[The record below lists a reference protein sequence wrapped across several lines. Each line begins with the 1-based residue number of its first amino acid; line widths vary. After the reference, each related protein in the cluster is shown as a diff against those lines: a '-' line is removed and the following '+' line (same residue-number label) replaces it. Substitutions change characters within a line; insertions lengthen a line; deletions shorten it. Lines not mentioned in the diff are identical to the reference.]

1 MVHYNVLIWGARQPG
16 WSPADVDTP
25 PLPVTR
31 RYPVSDGSPHRRM
44 PLTVSLLLHAAVACS
59 VAIWL
64 RHRPPASHGT
74 EQPVEMVFQPSPAE
88 TAQEPPQQAA
98 PMSPEPLPPA
108 PPQPA
113 ETTPSPA
120 PSPPPV
126 AAAPEVPSSPAPA
139 PLVVEQP
146 DEAPRLPPPPM
157 SRPARP
163 RPRPTAHARPAE
175 QQPAPLAVPASPSPA
190 PASPPPMEAP
200 PAPINS
206 AWRQQLAAWLA
217 AHKTYPEEARRR
229 GDEGSVTLRF
239 SVERSGRVARIMVVH
254 GSGSSI
260 LDGAAEAMLRNA
272 TLPPFP
278 TTMSEDRVGVTVQ
291 VRFALTN

>member
-44 PLTVSLLLHAAVACS
+44 PLTVSLLLHAAVACL

-88 TAQEPPQQAA
+88 TAQEPPRQAA
-98 PMSPEPLPPA
+98 PISPEPLA
-108 PPQPA
+108 
-113 ETTPSPA
+113 PA
-120 PSPPPV
+120 PSPPTIP
-126 AAAPEVPSSPAPA
+126 AAAEVPSSPAPA

-157 SRPARP
+157 SLLARP
-163 RPRPTAHARPAE
+163 RPR
-175 QQPAPLAVPASPSPA
+175 
-190 PASPPPMEAP
+190 
-200 PAPINS
+200 
-206 AWRQQLAAWLA
+206 
-217 AHKTYPEEARRR
+217 
-229 GDEGSVTLRF
+229 
-239 SVERSGRVARIMVVH
+239 
-254 GSGSSI
+254 
-260 LDGAAEAMLRNA
+260 
-272 TLPPFP
+272 
-278 TTMSEDRVGVTVQ
+278 
-291 VRFALTN
+291 